1 MSLKSIRKPS
11 SIAKISQNI
20 KDHMSRGNVNAA
32 MNLLTN
38 NMENG
43 VFPLNVQALSQIEIT
58 GRNNHC
64 QK

>member
-1 MSLKSIRKPS
+1 
-11 SIAKISQNI
+11 
-20 KDHMSRGNVNAA
+20 MSRGNVNAA